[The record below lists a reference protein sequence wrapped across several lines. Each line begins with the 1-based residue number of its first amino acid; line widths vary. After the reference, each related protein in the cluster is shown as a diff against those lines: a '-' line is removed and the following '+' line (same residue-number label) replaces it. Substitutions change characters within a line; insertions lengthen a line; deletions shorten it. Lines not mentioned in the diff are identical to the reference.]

1 MFDKIKK
8 EIRQNKLLI
17 IFAVVVIIIIQ
28 LFGTVRIKGE
38 SMEPTFLHYDLV
50 GINKLYKF
58 IEPERGDIIVCNYDE
73 SGELLIKRV
82 IGLPGDTIKF
92 VEDEESY
99 DLKYDLYINGQLYEE
114 DYIMEPIQQTS
125 DIEYPYVVKEDCYF
139 VMGDNRNASSDSRNE
154 KIGDIEQN
162 DIMGKVFVRLY
173 PFNSIEFFN

>member
-1 MFDKIKK
+1 M
-8 EIRQNKLLI
+8 
-17 IFAVVVIIIIQ
+17 
-28 LFGTVRIKGE
+28 
-38 SMEPTFLHYDLV
+38 
-50 GINKLYKF
+50 
-58 IEPERGDIIVCNYDE
+58 
-73 SGELLIKRV
+73 
-82 IGLPGDTIKF
+82 PGDTIEF
-92 VEDEESY
+92 VEDKESY

-114 DYIMEPIQQTS
+114 DYIMEPIQQTG

>member
-1 MFDKIKK
+1 MLDKIKK
-8 EIRQNKLLI
+8 EIRENKLLI
-17 IFAVVVIIIIQ
+17 IFAVIVIIIIQ

-58 IEPERGDIIVCNYDE
+58 IEPKRGDIIVCNYNE
-73 SGELLIKRV
+73 SEEFLIKRV
-82 IGLPGDTIKF
+82 IGLPGDTIEF

-99 DLKYDLYINGQLYEE
+99 DLKYDLYINGQLYKE
-114 DYIMEPIQQTS
+114 DYIMEPIQQIG
-125 DIEYPYVVKEDCYF
+125 DIEYPYVVEEGCYF
-139 VMGDNRNASSDSRNE
+139 VMGDNRNASSDSRTE
-154 KIGDIEQN
+154 KIGDIEQE